1 MLDEP
6 FEYLDLP
13 DRAIMKLRVQSY
25 KLGRGAI
32 RPRYAG
38 APEVKVNRILRVT
51 VPVSMKPL
59 GPPYWDISSK
69 TLQAQLI
76 PQLDVVISQN
86 REVEIQAFGVAP
98 SKRFTV
104 RVV

>member
-1 MLDEP
+1 MLEEP

-25 KLGRGAI
+25 KLGRGSI

-51 VPVSMKPL
+51 VPHTVKPL

-76 PQLDVVISQN
+76 PLLDQVISQN
-86 REVEIQAFGVAP
+86 REVEVQAFGVAP

-104 RVV
+104 KVV